1 MFCLYS
7 VKNLNLME
15 ILMEIE
21 EIERDE
27 IVEARVFHMVRLCEP
42 MSIG

>member
-1 MFCLYS
+1 
-7 VKNLNLME
+7 ME

-27 IVEARVFHMVRLCEP
+27 IVEAKVFHMVQLYEL
-42 MSIG
+42 MSTG

>member
-1 MFCLYS
+1 VFCPYG

-21 EIERDE
+21 EIKRDE
-27 IVEARVFHMVRLCEP
+27 IVEARVSQGSVM
-42 MSIG
+42 